1 MYIKSFPFSVSINFI
16 VPYLFISSFSPT
28 HLNLMILLSSSF
40 HRFPHYK
47 WSTFPRL
54 PLIERIFTRGYF
66 RLVFARGDVFILTA
80 STTYIL
86 FSARF
91 LSARISLSARQT
103 CATHWRIFRP
113 LMHPSDASPPTLQT
127 ATQML
132 FEHHHLRRM
141 RRRERERR
149 IEAILVCLF

>member
-1 MYIKSFPFSVSINFI
+1 MYISFSFSISINFI

-28 HLNLMILLSSSF
+28 HLNLNDFTFFFVSSIRTLQAIHFSTLTFDRIVSLSVD
-40 HRFPHYK
+40 
-47 WSTFPRL
+47 TF
-54 PLIERIFTRGYF
+54 
-66 RLVFARGDVFILTA
+66 VFARDVFILTA

-113 LMHPSDASPPTLQT
+113 LMHPSDASPPTLQPAHKCSSST
-127 ATQML
+127 TIFA
-132 FEHHHLRRM
+132 E
-141 RRRERERR
+141 
-149 IEAILVCLF
+149 